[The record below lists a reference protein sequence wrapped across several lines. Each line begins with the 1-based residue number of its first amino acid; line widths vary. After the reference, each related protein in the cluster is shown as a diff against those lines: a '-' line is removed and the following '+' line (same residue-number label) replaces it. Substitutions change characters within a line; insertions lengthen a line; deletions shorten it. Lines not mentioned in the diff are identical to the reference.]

1 MVDGRRGFRLPA
13 GQVARMNTE
22 SSLQAS
28 PRVRRTDQ
36 GACTGRATRS
46 RPLAAVAS
54 ALSGPVAILAGLVLW
69 KLVVVAGDYP
79 QFVLPAPE
87 RVAARFAAAVA
98 DGTWWGHTR
107 TTLVESLLGFG
118 LGCALAT
125 TLGYALAQAP
135 YLERLLAP
143 YIAASQA
150 LPVIAIAPLLL
161 LWFGF
166 GLLPKVLVAA
176 LVVFF
181 PILVNTVTG
190 LRGIDPS
197 LREMALISGASRAQ
211 LLALVE
217 LPLSLPTLL
226 SGVKIG
232 FTLAITGATVAE
244 FMGADRGLGLLL
256 NVSKGLFD
264 TPLLFVALVTLV
276 ALAMLAYATVS
287 LLERL
292 LVRW

>member
-1 MVDGRRGFRLPA
+1 MGTTPQVQSAVELPRRREVSG
-13 GQVARMNTE
+13 G
-22 SSLQAS
+22 
-28 PRVRRTDQ
+28 
-36 GACTGRATRS
+36 GRAVSSPQRS
-46 RPLAAVAS
+46 LRHLATPLWG
-54 ALSGPVAILAGLVLW
+54 ALSIVAGLVIW

-79 QFVLPAPE
+79 PFVLPAPE
-87 RVAARFAAAVA
+87 RVAARFAAALA
-98 DGTWWGHTR
+98 DGTWWGHTQV
-107 TTLVESLLGFG
+107 TLVESLLGFG
-118 LGCALAT
+118 LGFAVAT
-125 TLGYALAQAP
+125 ALGYGLVQAP
-135 YLERLLAP
+135 VLERLLAP

-181 PILVNTVTG
+181 PILVNTVAG
-190 LRGIDPS
+190 LRGIDPA
-197 LREMALISGASRAQ
+197 LREMALISGANRAQ
-211 LLALVE
+211 LLVLVE

-232 FTLAITGATVAE
+232 FTLAVTGATVAE

-276 ALAMLAYATVS
+276 GMAMVAYGAVS

>member
-1 MVDGRRGFRLPA
+1 
-13 GQVARMNTE
+13 MNTE
-22 SSLQAS
+22 SSLQA
-28 PRVRRTDQ
+28 PPGVRRASG
-36 GACTGRATRS
+36 GADVGRATRS
-46 RPLAAVAS
+46 RHLAAVAS

-118 LGCALAT
+118 LGFALAT

-135 YLERLLAP
+135 FLERLLAP

-197 LREMALISGASRAQ
+197 LREMALISGASRVQ

>member
-1 MVDGRRGFRLPA
+1 
-13 GQVARMNTE
+13 MNTE
-22 SSLQAS
+22 SSLQAA
-28 PRVRRTDQ
+28 PGVRRADH
-36 GACTGRATRS
+36 GAGIGRAGRS
-46 RPLAAVAS
+46 RYLAAVAS
-54 ALSGPVAILAGLVLW
+54 MLTGPVAILAGLILW
-69 KLVVVAGDYP
+69 KLVVVAGEYP
-79 QFVLPAPE
+79 QYVLPAPE
-87 RVAARFAAAVA
+87 RVAARFARAIA
-98 DGTWWGHTR
+98 DGTWWGHTQV
-107 TTLVESLLGFG
+107 TLLESLLGFG
-118 LGCALAT
+118 LGFALAT

-197 LREMALISGASRAQ
+197 LREMALISGASRVQ

-226 SGVKIG
+226 SGVKVG

-276 ALAMLAYATVS
+276 GMAMLAYGTVS

>member
-1 MVDGRRGFRLPA
+1 MSTTPQLRPAVELPRRKPVAGGGREGS
-13 GQVARMNTE
+13 G
-22 SSLQAS
+22 SH
-28 PRVRRTDQ
+28 
-36 GACTGRATRS
+36 RALKQLAT
-46 RPLAAVAS
+46 PLWG
-54 ALSGPVAILAGLVLW
+54 ALSILAGLIIW

-79 QFVLPAPE
+79 PFVLPAPE
-87 RVAARFAAAVA
+87 RVAARSAAALA
-98 DGTWWGHTR
+98 DGTWWRHTQV
-107 TTLVESLLGFG
+107 TLVESLLGFG
-118 LGCALAT
+118 LGFAVAT
-125 TLGYALAQAP
+125 ALGYGLVQVP
-135 YLERLLAP
+135 FLERLLAP

-181 PILVNTVTG
+181 PILVNTVAG
-190 LRGIDPS
+190 LRGIDPA
-197 LREMALISGASRAQ
+197 LREMALISGANRAQ

-232 FTLAITGATVAE
+232 FTLAVTGATVAE

-276 ALAMLAYATVS
+276 GMAMAAYGAVS

>member
-1 MVDGRRGFRLPA
+1 
-13 GQVARMNTE
+13 MNTE
-22 SSLQAS
+22 SSLQAA
-28 PRVRRTDQ
+28 PGVRRADR
-36 GACTGRATRS
+36 GAGVGRAARS
-46 RPLAAVAS
+46 RHLTAVAS
-54 ALSGPVAILAGLVLW
+54 ALSGPVAILAGLVVW

-107 TTLVESLLGFG
+107 TTLVESLLGFA
-118 LGCALAT
+118 LGFALAT

-135 YLERLLAP
+135 FLERLLAP

-181 PILVNTVTG
+181 PILVNTVAG

-197 LREMALISGASRAQ
+197 LREMALISGASRLQ

-276 ALAMLAYATVS
+276 GMAMLAYGTVS

>member
-1 MVDGRRGFRLPA
+1 
-13 GQVARMNTE
+13 MNTE
-22 SSLQAS
+22 SSLQAA
-28 PRVRRTDQ
+28 PGVRRAALRA
-36 GACTGRATRS
+36 GASRASRS
-46 RPLAAVAS
+46 RHLAAVAS
-54 ALSGPVAILAGLVLW
+54 VLSGPVAILAGIVLW

-79 QFVLPAPE
+79 QYVLPAPE

-107 TTLVESLLGFG
+107 TTLVESVLGFG
-118 LGCALAT
+118 LGFALAT

-135 YLERLLAP
+135 FLERLLAP

-181 PILVNTVTG
+181 PILVNTVAG

-276 ALAMLAYATVS
+276 GMAMLAYGTVS

>member
-1 MVDGRRGFRLPA
+1 
-13 GQVARMNTE
+13 
-22 SSLQAS
+22 
-28 PRVRRTDQ
+28 VRRPPERSRV
-36 GACTGRATRS
+36 GRAARS
-46 RPLAAVAS
+46 RRLAAAAS
-54 ALSGPVAILAGLVLW
+54 ALSGPVAILVGLVLW
-69 KLVVVAGDYP
+69 KLVVVAGNYP

-118 LGCALAT
+118 LGFALAT
-125 TLGYALAQAP
+125 ALGYALAQAP
-135 YLERLLAP
+135 FLERLLAP

-197 LREMALISGASRAQ
+197 LREMALISGASRVQ

-226 SGVKIG
+226 GGVKVG

-276 ALAMLAYATVS
+276 ALAMLAYGTVS

>member
-1 MVDGRRGFRLPA
+1 
-13 GQVARMNTE
+13 MNTE
-22 SSLQAS
+22 SSLQAA
-28 PRVRRTDQ
+28 PAVRRADR
-36 GACTGRATRS
+36 GAGVGRATRS
-46 RPLAAVAS
+46 RRLTAVAS
-54 ALSGPVAILAGLVLW
+54 TLSGPVAILAGLVVW

-87 RVAARFAAAVA
+87 RVAARFATAVA

-118 LGCALAT
+118 LGFALAT
-125 TLGYALAQAP
+125 VLGYALAQAP
-135 YLERLLAP
+135 FLERLLAP

-190 LRGIDPS
+190 LRGIDQS

-211 LLALVE
+211 LLVLVE

-226 SGVKIG
+226 GGVKVG

-276 ALAMLAYATVS
+276 ALAMLAYGTVS